1 MSKVKAKAA
10 EVKAVAVKDTEVD
23 PELLVLQIVTE
34 LRGSRERSWN
44 VGAAAHQLAEM
55 GYTDD
60 TIADMVTKQGVPVER
75 STINL
80 YRLNYEFYV
89 VKYGLSQ
96 EEMLRW
102 TVRQVSA
109 IRRIIAPYHVEKKTL
124 LEILRRAEGKG
135 IKETADIAAKAV
147 GKRNA
152 TESEFKNVSFPVPI
166 VDRLLGFTEYL
177 QGIADAAGD
186 KVKVTPTVTVEFA
199 LAILEAFDREVLL
212 RLWREAHGETTEE
225 DYGDEG

>member
-1 MSKVKAKAA
+1 MTKEKSSKAA
-10 EVKAVAVKDTEVD
+10 KVAVAVKDPQTD

-44 VGAAAHQLAEM
+44 VGAAASKLAEM

-60 TIADMVTKQGVPVER
+60 TIADMVTEQGVPVER

-89 VKYGLSQ
+89 TKYGLTP
-96 EEMLRW
+96 EEMLHW

-109 IRRIIAPYHVEKKTL
+109 IRRIVSPYHVEKEHL
-124 LEILRRAEGKG
+124 LEILKRSEGKG
-135 IKETADIAAKAV
+135 IKETADIAAAAV
-147 GKRNA
+147 GKRNS
-152 TESEFKNVSFPVPI
+152 TESEFKNISLPLPI
-166 VDRLLGFTEYL
+166 ADRLVGFSEYL

-186 KVKVTPTVTVEFA
+186 RVRVTPTVTVEFA

-225 DYGDEG
+225 DYGDES